1 MNRLIN
7 IIGIIVLCGILIKL
21 SFVFFF
27 LFDELDDG
35 NHVGKITGIT
45 FAFAS
50 VWFVIKV
57 PRRLLKITM
66 VALDICTILYYYLHT
81 LWEMPIQYTAII
93 VAIYSGLIIFY
104 VGHIVN
110 EQLQS
115 VHDTETERLRNEV
128 NRLRTDNELR
138 NLEDEMS
145 RIRRRISDSRQSGTK
160 ETHQKKLNELKE
172 KYEQLKN
179 QNYDLQDFKSRT

>member
-1 MNRLIN
+1 MKKLIN

-35 NHVGKITGIT
+35 NYVGKITGIT

-57 PRRLLKITM
+57 PSRWLKVTM
-66 VALDICTILYYYLHT
+66 VVLDMSTILYYYLHE
-81 LWEMPIQYTAII
+81 LWKMPIQYTAFII
-93 VAIYSGLIIFY
+93 VIYSGLIIFY
-104 VGHIVN
+104 VGSIVN

-115 VHDTETERLRNEV
+115 VNDTETDRLRSEV

-138 NLEDEMS
+138 NIENEIA
-145 RIRRRISDSRQSGTK
+145 RTRRRISDSRQSDTK
-160 ETHQKKLNELKE
+160 EAHKERLKE
-172 KYEQLKN
+172 LEAKYEQMKHLIE
-179 QNYDLQDFKSRT
+179 